1 MSSFFNVAQH
11 KEVEMERCSQPA
23 MSVALLKRSDAQLW
37 RVYSGDDWATF
48 AAGIG
53 REHCFDVLPV
63 LVAPAAPDDAMDRLV
78 VAFKAEGLR
87 LHNGWFTA
95 THEQAV
101 RLLVQLL
108 PTEPATDCSSD
119 ASAGA
124 DTYTTAPA
132 GDVGM
137 PVCASPSG
145 CSQTE
150 MPVCESP
157 SDCNQTEM
165 PVCESPS
172 DSYYTDN
179 EVVLLAM
186 CEPCTS
192 REASKAS
199 DVRAC
204 LEGVVDKPAAS
215 ALLKRTRQTVAQDMS
230 GRKKRVLKL
239 GDDYLKLR

>member
-1 MSSFFNVAQH
+1 MPSFFNVAQH

-23 MSVALLKRSDAQLW
+23 VALLKRSDAQLW

-95 THEQAV
+95 THAQAV
-101 RLLVQLL
+101 RLLVQLI

-119 ASAGA
+119 ATAGA
-124 DTYTTAPA
+124 DTYTTVPA
-132 GDVGM
+132 SDAEM
-137 PVCASPSG
+137 PVCASPSD
-145 CSQTE
+145 CNHTE
-150 MPVCESP
+150 RPVCDGP
-157 SDCNQTEM
+157 N
-165 PVCESPS
+165 

-204 LEGVVDKPAAS
+204 LEGIVDKPTAS
-215 ALLKRTRQTVAQDMS
+215 AMLKRTRQTVAQDMS

>member
-1 MSSFFNVAQH
+1 
-11 KEVEMERCSQPA
+11 MERCSQPA

-124 DTYTTAPA
+124 DTYKTVPTSDAE
-132 GDVGM
+132 M
-137 PVCASPSG
+137 PVCASPSE
-145 CSQTE
+145 CNHTE
-150 MPVCESP
+150 RPVCDGP
-157 SDCNQTEM
+157 N
-165 PVCESPS
+165 

-192 REASKAS
+192 REASTAS